1 MALRPN
7 LTIDGERLWSSL
19 LEMAEIGGT
28 PKGGCNRQALTPEDG
43 EGRAL
48 FRRWCEAAG
57 ATVRTDP
64 MGSMFARR
72 EGLED
77 LPPVLIG
84 SHLDTQPTG
93 GKFDGVL
100 GVLAGL
106 EILRRLEES
115 GIRTRRPIE
124 VVNWTNEEGC
134 RFAPAMLASA
144 AFAGVLTAE
153 AVLDTRDIS
162 GIRFGDAMEQI
173 GIQPDTPLGGRPIS
187 AYLELHIEQGPIL
200 EAEGK
205 ALGIVTGGQGVYWY
219 DVAIFGFESHAGS
232 TPMARR
238 ADALVVA
245 ARLIETVRRIGAE
258 TVPPGVATV
267 GQFEVKPNS
276 RNVIPGEVRLT
287 IDMRHPDL
295 KVLQAMDQQLRD
307 AVAALSEG
315 RIRAELHQVAATP
328 PVAFD
333 SAMLAMLR
341 QEADAMGLSHR
352 DIISGAGHDAF
363 HMAKIA
369 PSAMIFTPCAGGI
382 SHNEAESI
390 EPQQATDGANLLL
403 RAALR
408 LADAPF

>member
-1 MALRPN
+1 MHLRPN
-7 LTIDGERLWSSL
+7 LGIDGDRLWSSL
-19 LEMAEIGGT
+19 MEMAKIGGT

-43 EGRAL
+43 EARAL

-57 ATVRTDP
+57 TTVRIDP
-64 MGSMFARR
+64 LGSMFARR

-100 GVLAGL
+100 GVMAGL
-106 EILRRLEES
+106 EILRRMEEA

-144 AFAGVLTAE
+144 AYAGVLPVEKA
-153 AVLDTRDIS
+153 LDTRDIA
-162 GIRFGDAMEQI
+162 GIRFGDALESI
-173 GIQPDTPLGGRPIS
+173 GIVPDRPLGGDKIA

-205 ALGIVTGGQGVYWY
+205 EVGLVTSGQGLFWY
-219 DVAIFGFESHAGS
+219 DAVITGFESHSGS
-232 TPMARR
+232 TPMHMRD
-238 ADALVVA
+238 DALVA
-245 ARLIETVRRIGAE
+245 AAQLIEALRKIGTEAN
-258 TVPPGVATV
+258 PPGTATV
-267 GQFEVKPNS
+267 GQFEVFPNS
-276 RNVIPGEVRLT
+276 RNVIPGEVRMT
-287 IDMRHPDL
+287 IDMRHPDPA
-295 KVLQAMDQQLRD
+295 VLRAMDQRFHET
-307 AVAALSEG
+307 VAALQKG
-315 RIRAELHQVAATP
+315 RIRIELTQVAATQP
-328 PVAFD
+328 LSFD
-333 SAMLAMLR
+333 PGMLAMLR
-341 QEADAMGLSHR
+341 EEADAMGISHR
-352 DIISGAGHDAF
+352 NIISGAGHDAF

-369 PSAMIFTPCAGGI
+369 PAALIFTPCAGGV

-390 EPQQATDGANLLL
+390 EPHQAEAGANLLM

-408 LADAPF
+408 LADMP